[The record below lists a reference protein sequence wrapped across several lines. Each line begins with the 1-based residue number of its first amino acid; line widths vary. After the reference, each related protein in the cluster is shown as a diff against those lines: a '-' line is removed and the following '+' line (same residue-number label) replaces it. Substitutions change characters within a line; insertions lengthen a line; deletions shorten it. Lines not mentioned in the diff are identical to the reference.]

1 MSDNLAQQYADSMW
15 QSIRDD
21 VEKGTPFGED
31 MDAFENGETES
42 PEELTAYD
50 YLEDVLD
57 IRYTVNSAREYLGAR
72 ILVGY
77 GGPNVWIDTNTNA
90 LEVYWGQT
98 ATRYLPSEFID
109 ALDTALEEL
118 WDMGG

>member
-31 MDAFENGETES
+31 TDAFENGETES
-42 PEELTAYD
+42 PQELTAYD
-50 YLEDVLD
+50 YLQDVLD

-98 ATRYLPSEFID
+98 ATRYLPSEFIEQ
-109 ALDTALEEL
+109 LDVALEEL
-118 WDMGG
+118 WNMGG

>member
-1 MSDNLAQQYADSMW
+1 MSDNLAQEYADSMW

-21 VEKGTPFGED
+21 VENGTPFGED
-31 MDAFENGETES
+31 TDAFENGETES

-98 ATRYLPSEFID
+98 ATRYLPSEFIEQ
-109 ALDTALEEL
+109 LDVALEEL
-118 WDMGG
+118 WNMGG

>member
-1 MSDNLAQQYADSMW
+1 MSDNLAQEYADSMW

-21 VEKGTPFGED
+21 VEKGTPFGIREED
-31 MDAFENGETES
+31 DGYGDAG
-42 PEELTAYD
+42 EELTAYD
-50 YLEDVLD
+50 YLQDVLD

-98 ATRYLPSEFID
+98 ATRYLPSEFIEQ
-109 ALDTALEEL
+109 LDVALEEL

>member
-1 MSDNLAQQYADSMW
+1 MSANLAQEYADRMW
-15 QSIRDD
+15 QDIRDN
-21 VEKGTPFGED
+21 VENGTPFGIREED
-31 MDAFENGETES
+31 DGYGDEGD
-42 PEELTAYD
+42 ELTAYD
-50 YLEDVLD
+50 YLQDALD
-57 IRYTVNSAREYLGAR
+57 IRYTVNAAREYLGAR

-98 ATRYLPSEFID
+98 ATRYLPSEFIEQ
-109 ALDTALEEL
+109 LDVALEEL